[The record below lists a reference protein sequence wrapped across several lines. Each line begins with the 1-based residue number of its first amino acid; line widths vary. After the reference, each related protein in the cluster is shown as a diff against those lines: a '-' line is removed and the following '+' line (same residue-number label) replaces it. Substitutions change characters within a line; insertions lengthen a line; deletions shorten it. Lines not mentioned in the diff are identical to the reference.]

1 MSNTAKTGA
10 KSLFRLI
17 WARNGAY
24 LFKILIGTSMAS
36 KLLKSAV
43 VLVLAVPVA
52 LILGLGVL
60 GLFSGGSGLLVGL
73 LLLIVGGGSAYFLDK
88 YYKKE

>member
-1 MSNTAKTGA
+1 
-10 KSLFRLI
+10 
-17 WARNGAY
+17 
-24 LFKILIGTSMAS
+24 
-36 KLLKSAV
+36 

-60 GLFSGGSGLLVGL
+60 GLLSGGSGLLVGL